1 MPILLHEIRRNKLS
15 LIIWSLAISYMLAI
29 TVFIFPEMSSQMGD
43 FGEMFSEMGAFSE
56 AFGMDQLNFGE
67 FIDYFGIEC
76 SNTLGLGGAIF
87 AALLGASAL
96 AKEEKEHTAEFLL
109 THPARRSRI
118 ITEKLLGAIAQ
129 IFILNATVIA
139 IVSVSILAIN
149 ETVSVGTIALI
160 FLSHV
165 VLQLEI
171 CAITFCISAFMRR
184 GEVGAGLGIVFGMY
198 FINIIANLTEEAEP
212 LKFITPYSYADG
224 AYIINNTA
232 IEAKYLIAGIAISV
246 ICITAT
252 YLKYTKKDIA

>member
-1 MPILLHEIRRNKLS
+1 M
-15 LIIWSLAISYMLAI
+15 
-29 TVFIFPEMSSQMGD
+29 
-43 FGEMFSEMGAFSE
+43 
-56 AFGMDQLNFGE
+56 
-67 FIDYFGIEC
+67 
-76 SNTLGLGGAIF
+76 
-87 AALLGASAL
+87 
-96 AKEEKEHTAEFLL
+96 AKEEKERTAEFLL
-109 THPARRSRI
+109 THPVRRSRV

-160 FLSHV
+160 FLSHII
-165 VLQLEI
+165 LQLEI

-198 FINIIANLTEEAEP
+198 FINIIANLTEEAES
-212 LKFITPYSYADG
+212 LKFITPYSYTDG

-232 IEAKYLIAGIAISV
+232 IEAKYLIAGIVISV